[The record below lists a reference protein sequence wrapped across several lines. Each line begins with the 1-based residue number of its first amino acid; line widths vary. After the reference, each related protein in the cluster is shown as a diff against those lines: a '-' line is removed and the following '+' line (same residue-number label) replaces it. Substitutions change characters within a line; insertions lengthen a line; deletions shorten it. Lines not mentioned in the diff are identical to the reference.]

1 MNRQVVQRSPPTNR
15 RTLLLSE
22 KSPIFKEKRRIGEL
36 AGGTAAECAAV
47 CCCFPCALMNFVV
60 LAVYK
65 VPTGLCRQVW
75 EKRKKRQRSAKMK
88 KGLLL
93 QKRPN
98 GPRDGPVRE
107 EREAEWKR
115 VKEAALVQEKKIN
128 GGGGGGGGGGSSY
141 GAAGTVDYLDEE
153 MWDRFY
159 GAGFWRSPS
168 QREEL

>member
-1 MNRQVVQRSPPTNR
+1 MNRLVVQRSP
-15 RTLLLSE
+15 LLSE
-22 KSPIFKEKRRIGEL
+22 KSPIRAPIFKEKRRIGEL

-65 VPTGLCRQVW
+65 VPTELCRKAW
-75 EKRKKRQRSAKMK
+75 AKRKKRQRSAKMK

-93 QKRPN
+93 LQQRPN
-98 GPRDGPVRE
+98 GPGDGSVRE
-107 EREAEWKR
+107 ELEAEWKR
-115 VKEAALVQEKKIN
+115 VKEAALEEEKIN
-128 GGGGGGGGGGSSY
+128 GGGGGGGCGD
-141 GAAGTVDYLDEE
+141 GAPGTVDFLDEE

-159 GAGFWRSPS
+159 GTGFWRSPS